1 MVLDDAALSLSG
13 VRVTEQDL
21 GFYFSRASLSW
32 ALLTLQV
39 GCDYIA
45 RIRYSNALPPPPNP
59 PKLLDIP
66 NTGIASG
73 QYTAPGFASRL
84 AREQP
89 LNIEADAE
97 LGMPLD
103 LVGMPG
109 VFDGDESSIQ
119 APAQPP
125 PVHPHDRLLLRPL
138 STLGKPKLGETAV
151 SFLRRTEYISSA
163 QLKPKPVDNI
173 FLKSSSSA
181 AAKRPEKRKASPEPD
196 KGTPAWIRRRI
207 ERSFEV
213 AAAQLADRTRVKHPS
228 KRNLRVVDAFP
239 VLPDLEAFPDSGAY
253 VTVKF
258 STNPV
263 TTTDVYDTRLLSG
276 IFKPIERTA
285 AEEQAYEAARAA
297 WERDPSMPK
306 PSQMMNYDLFLP
318 IDAQTGDN
326 FRAMFDVDR
335 ADRDDRG
342 LYTHKGDFFRFPRV
356 RAYETAQEKEMDH
369 DNKYDEEVILAFRD
383 DETAPPRGRNDDSA
397 QKAVYYYPV
406 MQRTTIRNQRTKNIA
421 RTIGIPAA
429 EEEEPHLDEL
439 HVRVGEPSEDLKT
452 ELLRYKMQPV
462 GDLPEDDEE
471 EYDEDDGRHGREE
484 EDDAEGE
491 EDEQDHRRRRE
502 DDSDRG
508 SRSPSANGGGRS
520 QDERRYED
528 EDAEGDEDEE

>member
-1 MVLDDAALSLSG
+1 MSSSQSRSG
-13 VRVTEQDL
+13 GERMFHQ
-21 GFYFSRASLSW
+21 
-32 ALLTLQV
+32 
-39 GCDYIA
+39 DYIA

-66 NTGIASG
+66 NTGLASG
-73 QYTAPGFASRL
+73 QYTTPGFASRL

-119 APAQPP
+119 APAQAL

-138 STLGKPKLGETAV
+138 STLGKPKVGDTAV
-151 SFLRRTEYISSA
+151 SFLRRTEYISSVQSRPKPA
-163 QLKPKPVDNI
+163 DIMFLKP
-173 FLKSSSSA
+173 SSGNA
-181 AAKRPEKRKASPEPD
+181 LKRPEKRKASPEPD

-207 ERSFEV
+207 EKSFEV
-213 AAAQLADRTRVKHPS
+213 AAVNLAERSRVRHPS
-228 KRNLRVVDAFP
+228 KRNVKIVDAFP

-263 TTTDVYDTRLLSG
+263 NSSDSYDTRLLSA

-285 AEEQAYEAARAA
+285 AEEQVYETAKAA
-297 WERDPSMPK
+297 WERDPSQPK

-318 IDAQTGDN
+318 ADVRTGEN
-326 FRAMFDVDR
+326 FRAKFDVDNPN
-335 ADRDDRG
+335 RDSG
-342 LYTHKGDFFRFPRV
+342 SLYTNSESGGSFRFPRV

-383 DETAPPRGRNDDSA
+383 DEAESKGRNDDSA

-406 MQRTTIRNQRTKNIA
+406 MQRTTIRSQRTKNIA
-421 RTIGIPAA
+421 RTIGIAD
-429 EEEEPHLDEL
+429 EEESHLDEL
-439 HVRVGEPSEDLKT
+439 HVQIDDPSE
-452 ELLRYKMQPV
+452 ELQAELQRYKLQPV
-462 GDLPEDDEE
+462 GDLPDDDEE
-471 EYDEDDGRHGREE
+471 EDDQADELQRLQSNQGSASPAPNGDRASPEGRAHSE
-484 EDDAEGE
+484 ED
-491 EDEQDHRRRRE
+491 Q
-502 DDSDRG
+502 
-508 SRSPSANGGGRS
+508 
-520 QDERRYED
+520 
-528 EDAEGDEDEE
+528 DAEGDEDE